1 MTYLRAIPRPSLV
14 LVPLAPARLLEVAAE
29 LFIGADPAYQLL
41 CWVLWRCGRYAL
53 LKTARRSAL
62 VPLAYIRRTC

>member
-1 MTYLRAIPRPSLV
+1 MTDLPAIPRHVLV
-14 LVPLAPARLLEVAAE
+14 LVPLVPARLLEVAAE

-53 LKTARRSAL
+53 LETTKRSAL
-62 VPLAYIRRTC
+62 VPLASIRRTC